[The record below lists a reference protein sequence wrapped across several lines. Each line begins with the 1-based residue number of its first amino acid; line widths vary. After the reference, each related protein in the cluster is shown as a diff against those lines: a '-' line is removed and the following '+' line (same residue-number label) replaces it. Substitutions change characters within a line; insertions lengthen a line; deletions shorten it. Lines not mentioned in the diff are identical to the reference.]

1 MQGFKLG
8 NAVYE
13 SLIAQVEVS
22 VISVQRHQGLAQ
34 QTVQQADAVLSAV
47 RAIGHNS
54 HHGSDYD
61 DQVVEDFGEPLVELL
76 SGVKLVLD
84 IQQTGSENA
93 ILAPELIG
101 PEKGKRVVRS
111 DRRRRGDLRILSHSD
126 DGDAVKRPSCAK
138 MSEKEQ
144 KCCV

>member
-1 MQGFKLG
+1 M
-8 NAVYE
+8 
-13 SLIAQVEVS
+13 
-22 VISVQRHQGLAQ
+22 ISVQRYQGLAQ

-76 SGVKLVLD
+76 GCVKPVLD
-84 IQQTGSENA
+84 IQQAGGENA

-101 PEKGKRVVRS
+101 PEKGKRIVRS
-111 DRRRRGDLRILSHSD
+111 DRGRSEDLRILSHSD
-126 DGDAVKRPSCAK
+126 DGDAVKRRSCAK
-138 MSEKEQ
+138 MSERERR
-144 KCCV
+144 CCV